1 MLLRAATSGLRSFQD
16 TKSIEFLRRVDDAS
30 LDDRVRE
37 HRGDGVGEALEAID
51 DSQHDILGAAVPEL
65 VHDPEPEL
73 GAFVLLDPQ
82 AEHLL
87 AAVGAHAQR
96 DVDGLGTDEPFSAV
110 KMAIENLQPCTASD
124 LTDKHHELMAAAAGT
139 DSAKFIEA
147 FLSFRKSLFADC
159 DNDLLISFIERID
172 NQTEALK
179 VRAFAHPDVRILIVD
194 QYGKL
199 MRAVLNRDIDGAQ
212 SMLTEHHRLGRRA
225 YEAAIGDLPSPG
237 RNGNSPG
244 RG

>member
-1 MLLRAATSGLRSFQD
+1 MSETVMISELSRTPLRLQVARELRRLLRAGYYNPGTRV
-16 TKSIEFLRRVDDAS
+16 TEKSVA
-30 LDDRVRE
+30 
-37 HRGDGVGEALEAID
+37 EALSVSKTPAREALSVLGENGVLWHLPNGGFEVPLLTIGEIGKLFECRA
-51 DSQHDILGAAVPEL
+51 ILEL
-65 VHDPEPEL
+65 
-73 GAFVLLDPQ
+73 
-82 AEHLL
+82 
-87 AAVGAHAQR
+87 
-96 DVDGLGTDEPFSAV
+96 SAV